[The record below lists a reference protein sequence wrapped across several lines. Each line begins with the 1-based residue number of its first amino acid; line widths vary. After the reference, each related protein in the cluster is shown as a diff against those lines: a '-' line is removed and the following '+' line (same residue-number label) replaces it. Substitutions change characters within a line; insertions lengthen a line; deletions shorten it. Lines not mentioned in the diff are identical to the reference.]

1 MHMATNAALPV
12 ESDQL
17 NAVMAD
23 CMALEHV
30 RVFRRL
36 LVKRCGVIALVISVS
51 GVLLGLVHSF
61 AYWFSMGIFVLTP
74 AGAWIVERR
83 HERDL
88 RKKVVKSS

>member
-1 MHMATNAALPV
+1 MNTPTNAAQPV
-12 ESDQL
+12 EADQL

-30 RVFRRL
+30 RVFRKL
-36 LVKRCGVIALVISVS
+36 LVKRCGVITLVISVS
-51 GVLLGLVHSF
+51 GVLLGLLHSF

-83 HERDL
+83 QERGL